1 MKIWRARAMGR
12 EAFEAG
18 CLISSTSPRKG
29 LRRPGI
35 AVSLIP
41 FCLILQSSPAT
52 RTPPRARV
60 DGGVV
65 EGSYFGDRATDAVF
79 KGIPFAAPPV
89 GPLRWK
95 PPASVPPWHRIRDAK
110 EFPPI
115 CPQRLYS
122 PEFYAGLAT
131 RLGGQPAA
139 QRPLTTSEDCL
150 YLSIWTSNF
159 GSAERQPVMVWIH
172 GGGNNGGWGTQGTVN
187 GENLARQGVV
197 LVMIEYRVGALGFIA
212 DSALTAE
219 SPHHSSGNYGLLD
232 QVAALRWVQR
242 NIAAFGGDPS
252 RVTAFG
258 QSSGAMD
265 ITCLMTSPLARGL
278 FQRAISE
285 SGACTGPFAA
295 LKVPVTSSSVHPPAE
310 ESGKHLA
317 RALGVS
323 DASDVVAAMRAKSA
337 DEILAAMSRE
347 PGIAHEVNVDGWV
360 IPEQP
365 DIVFMEGR
373 QLSVPFVVGSNKDEY
388 RAFLSSFGLT
398 SMSGYSEALLGAL
411 GSSAPL
417 RAFVPRLLETY
428 PASDTAEAERRLFE
442 ANTDA
447 GFGQGAR
454 FVARAM
460 ARAKQP
466 DVYLYYFTHAVASPS
481 GQALGAFH
489 SGEILLEF
497 GNDLGWPSVPRDQ
510 TLRGAMSGYWV
521 QFAATGNPN
530 GRGLPGWPRYEPGT
544 DRHLE
549 LGDTIRV
556 GTHLRERQYDLL
568 DDAQSALDAMF
579 RH

>member
-1 MKIWRARAMGR
+1 MKTRSI
-12 EAFEAG
+12 
-18 CLISSTSPRKG
+18 L
-29 LRRPGI
+29 
-35 AVSLIP
+35 
-41 FCLILQSSPAT
+41 FCLVLQGAAFRAPA
-52 RTPPRARV
+52 PIAPSARV

-65 EGSYFGDRATDAVF
+65 EGSYFDAQTSDAVF

-89 GPLRWK
+89 GDMRWK
-95 PPASVPPWHRIRDAK
+95 PPASVRAWRGIRDAK
-110 EFPPI
+110 EFAPI

-131 RLGGQPAA
+131 RLGGHPPP

-159 GSAERQPVMVWIH
+159 GSAERRPVMVWIH
-172 GGGNNGGWGTQGTVN
+172 GGGNNGGWGTQGTDN
-187 GENLARQGVV
+187 GESLARQGVV

-232 QVAALRWVQR
+232 QIAALRWVQK
-242 NIAAFGGDPS
+242 NIAAFGGDPT
-252 RVTAFG
+252 RVTVFG

-295 LKVPVTSSSVHPPAE
+295 LEVPVTSGSEHPAAE
-310 ESGKHLA
+310 ESGKQLA
-317 RALGVS
+317 KALGVS
-323 DASDVVAAMRAKSA
+323 GARDVLAAMRAKSA

-365 DIVFMEGR
+365 DLVFAEGR
-373 QLSVPFVVGSNKDEY
+373 QLSVPFIVGSNKDEY
-388 RAFLSSFGLT
+388 RAFLSSFGLA
-398 SMSGYSEALLGAL
+398 SMSGYSDALLGAL

-417 RAFVPRLLETY
+417 RAFLPRMLEIY
-428 PASDTAEAERRLFE
+428 PASDTAEAERELFE
-442 ANTDA
+442 ANTDD

-460 ARAKQP
+460 AKAKQP
-466 DVYLYYFTHAVASPS
+466 NVYFYYFTHAVASPA
-481 GQALGAFH
+481 GQTLGAFH
-489 SGEILLEF
+489 GGEIPFVF
-497 GNDLGWPSVPRDQ
+497 GNEPGWPSGSHDQ
-510 TLRGAMSGYWV
+510 ALGSAMSGYWV

-530 GRGLPGWPRYEPGT
+530 RRGLVEWPRYEPRS
-544 DRHLE
+544 DRYLE
-549 LGDTIRV
+549 LGDSVRV
-556 GTHLRERQYDLL
+556 GSRLRQKQYDLL
-568 DDAQSALDAMF
+568 DDAQAALDALF
-579 RH
+579 RGP

>member
-1 MKIWRARAMGR
+1 MKIWRAWVVAR
-12 EAFEAG
+12 EAFEPV
-18 CLISSTSPRKG
+18 CLISSTSPGKG

-35 AVSLIP
+35 VSSPIL
-41 FCLILQSSPAT
+41 FCLILQSSPVT
-52 RTPPRARV
+52 LTPPRARV

-65 EGSYFGDRATDAVF
+65 EGSYFGDRPSDAVF

-95 PPASVPPWHRIRDAK
+95 PPASVHAWRGIRDATK
-110 EFPPI
+110 LPPI

-131 RLGGQPAA
+131 RLGGHPAP
-139 QRPLTTSEDCL
+139 QGPLTTSEDCL

-159 GSAERQPVMVWIH
+159 GTTDRHPVMVWIH
-172 GGGNNGGWGTQGTVN
+172 GGGNNGGWGTQGTIN
-187 GENLARQGVV
+187 GENLARHGVV

-212 DSALTAE
+212 DSTLTAE

-232 QVAALRWVQR
+232 QIAALRWVQR
-242 NIAAFGGDPS
+242 NIAAFGGDPR

-310 ESGKHLA
+310 ESGKRLA

-323 DASDVVAAMRAKSA
+323 DAPDVLAAMRAKSA
-337 DEILAAMSRE
+337 DEILAAMSRD

-365 DIVFMEGR
+365 DIVFTEGR
-373 QLSVPFVVGSNKDEY
+373 QLSVPFLVGSNKDEY

-398 SMSGYSEALLGAL
+398 SMSGYSDALLGAL

-428 PASDTAEAERRLFE
+428 AASDTAEAERRLFE

-466 DVYLYYFTHAVASPS
+466 NVYFYYFTHAVASPS
-481 GQALGAFH
+481 GQAQGAFH
-489 SGEILLEF
+489 GGEVPLVF
-497 GNDLGWPSVPRDQ
+497 GNDLGWPSDQ
-510 TLRGAMSGYWV
+510 ALRGAMSGYWV

-530 GRGLPGWPRYEPGT
+530 GRGLREWPRYEPGT

-556 GTHLRERQYDLL
+556 DIHLRQPQYDLL
-568 DDAQSALDAMF
+568 DDAQSALDAMV
-579 RH
+579 RR